1 MSIRVLSAPNNPS
14 RLRAIR
20 LKALAE
26 SPASFGANHQIE
38 SEKPLNYWEN
48 SLRIS
53 NWCLVVTDNED
64 IGLLEVSRAWVY
76 GQKIRVQFLRI

>member
-1 MSIRVLSAPNNPS
+1 MELKVISAPSDPS

-20 LKALAE
+20 LKALAD
-26 SPASFGANHQIE
+26 SPASFGANYQNE

-53 NWCLVVTDNED
+53 NWCLVVSDNED
-64 IGLLEVSRAWVY
+64 IGLLEVSRVWVY
-76 GQKIRVQFLRI
+76 GQTIRVQFLRI

>member
-1 MSIRVLSAPNNPS
+1 VELKVISAPSDPS

-20 LKALAE
+20 LNALAD

-64 IGLLEVSRAWVY
+64 IGLLEASRAWVY
-76 GQKIRVQFLRI
+76 GQKIRVQFLLI